1 MGPMALFREHVTVGA
16 LTGAAGVVLLY
27 FYALVTDP
35 ILLALL
41 FVVTTVA
48 SFLPDIDSDSG
59 TPYHIVFGLFSLGC
73 GAIALYYSLN
83 HYHDLWYALVGI
95 PLAVLLFVWFI
106 VGDIF
111 KHFTHHRG
119 IMHSI
124 PAMGIVGLLAFLA
137 ARHLNQGDMLSW
149 WFAAAAAIGFASH
162 LVLDEIYSEVDFDGV
177 PFAAK
182 KSLGTALKLFSES
195 RIVNII
201 AYLLLVLLGYA
212 VFITQ

>member
-1 MGPMALFREHVTVGA
+1 MALFREHITVGA

-48 SFLPDIDSDSG
+48 SFLPDVDSDSG
-59 TPYHIVFGLFSLGC
+59 TPYHIVFGLFSIGC
-73 GAIALYYSLN
+73 GGIALFWTLN
-83 HYHDLWYALVGI
+83 HYPDVWYALVGI
-95 PLAVLLFVWFI
+95 PAATLLFAWFI

-124 PAMGIVGLLAFLA
+124 PAMGIVALLAFLA
-137 ARHLNQGDMLSW
+137 AHHLAQGKMLSW
-149 WFAAAAAIGFASH
+149 WFAAAAAVGFATH
-162 LVLDEIYSEVDFDGV
+162 LILDEVHSEVNFEGM

-195 RIVNII
+195 RLVNLFT
-201 AYLLLVLLGYA
+201 YLLLALLGYF
-212 VFITQ
+212 VFISQ

>member
-1 MGPMALFREHVTVGA
+1 MALFREHITVGA

-35 ILLALL
+35 VLLALL
-41 FVVTTVA
+41 FIVTAVA
-48 SFLPDIDSDSG
+48 SFLPDVDSDSG

-73 GAIALYYSLN
+73 GAVAFYYALNNYA
-83 HYHDLWYALVGI
+83 DLWYALVGI
-95 PLAVLLFVWFI
+95 PAAVLLFTWFI

-119 IMHSI
+119 IMHSV
-124 PAMGIVGLLAFLA
+124 PMMGIVGLLAYLA
-137 ARHLNQGDMLSW
+137 AHHLAQGKMLSW
-149 WFAAAAAIGFASH
+149 WFAAAAAIGFATH
-162 LVLDEIYSEVDFDGV
+162 LILDEVHSEVNFEGV

-195 RIVNII
+195 RLVNVCT
-201 AYLLLVLLGYA
+201 YLLLALLGYF
-212 VFITQ
+212 VFISQ